1 MVTAGRR
8 EQHKEATRRALQ
20 EAATRMFE
28 ERGFA
33 ETTVRDIAEAVG
45 VTERTFFRYF
55 PSKEDLVLGEVL
67 DLFPEFARLVRA
79 RPVDER
85 PYVAVR
91 NALLDLAGTRTTGLA
106 LLFSGLPGRKLSHP
120 TRAAHPVLLELEDGL
135 AEALRDRLA
144 AVDGEGGEGGEG
156 GLIGDLDDERVRTL
170 RASVLARASVAALRA
185 TVLAFHEL
193 PEEERRLETARHL
206 ADQAFAIL
214 RDDPR

>member
-1 MVTAGRR
+1 
-8 EQHKEATRRALQ
+8 
-20 EAATRMFE
+20 MFE

-55 PSKEDLVLGEVL
+55 PSKEDLVLGAVL

-79 RPVDER
+79 RPVAER

-106 LLFSGLPGRKLSHP
+106 
-120 TRAAHPVLLELEDGL
+120 
-135 AEALRDRLA
+135 
-144 AVDGEGGEGGEG
+144 
-156 GLIGDLDDERVRTL
+156 L

-193 PEEERRLETARHL
+193 PEEERRLETTRHL

-214 RDDPR
+214 RDNPG